1 MEMHASQMTVRA
13 RVRGVFTGS
22 CYGDGSGRVFARGTA
37 DCHNGRMSVVDSA
50 SAPARGRYVA
60 GYRLVRD
67 LVRRHPWYF
76 ATAVSGAAVFAVFT
90 AGSSLGIRW
99 LIDHVIVP
107 RFDEGGVA
115 WGTVFA
121 GCGLIVAISLVRAA
135 GVVVRR
141 TYAGRTQWGI
151 AEDLGVEVVS
161 RYASQPVPWHRRH
174 ATGDLISRAG
184 VDVETSTAVLAPL
197 PYGSSVVLLLLV
209 SAVGLWIT
217 DPALGVVAVLVI
229 PLLVLSNVVYQRR
242 VDSHFHE
249 AQNELGALSEAVHES
264 FEAVAVVK
272 AFGAEERETERL
284 SAITGRLRDARV
296 RAVRARAGFEM
307 ALDLVPSLANLLL
320 LWVGALR
327 VRSGDISVGELA
339 SSMYLFTLLVVPLRL
354 IGYVFSELPHSQA
367 GWERVRGIL
376 DEPIDADPRDSLRE
390 TPAGVAVRL
399 AGVTLVHEGT
409 VVLGDVDFTI
419 DVGVHT
425 ALVGATGS
433 GKTSLLRAIAGT
445 MPLESGTVSVAR
457 GGTGLV
463 HQEPFIFSESVR
475 FNLALGEDVDD
486 AVLDAAL
493 RVADAEFL
501 HGLENG
507 LDTALGERGASLS
520 GGQRQRL
527 ALARELV
534 GRPAVLLLDDTTSAL
549 DPETELRVLANLRAS
564 GMAGTILMVATR
576 PSTIAAA
583 SAVLYVA
590 DDGSVHQGTHEHL
603 MDALPGYRALLE
615 AFDDDRRGKTDR

>member
-1 MEMHASQMTVRA
+1 MTEVPE
-13 RVRGVFTGS
+13 
-22 CYGDGSGRVFARGTA
+22 
-37 DCHNGRMSVVDSA
+37 
-50 SAPARGRYVA
+50 APVRGRYVA

-67 LVRRHPWYF
+67 LVSRHPWYF

-99 LIDHVIVP
+99 LIDRVIVP
-107 RFDEGGVA
+107 HFDEGGVR
-115 WGTVFA
+115 WTTVLA
-121 GCGLIVAISLVRAA
+121 GCGVIVAISLVRAA

-151 AEDLGVEVVS
+151 AEDLGVEVVT
-161 RYASQPVPWHRRH
+161 RYAEQPSPWHRRH

-217 DPALGVVAVLVI
+217 DPMLGIVAVLVI
-229 PLLVLSNVVYQRR
+229 PLLVLSNIVYQRR

-284 SAITGRLRDARV
+284 SEITARLRDARV

-307 ALDLVPSLANLLL
+307 ALDLVPSLANLVL

-327 VRSGDISVGELA
+327 VRSGDVTVGELA

-367 GWERVRGIL
+367 GWARVRGIL
-376 DEPIDADPRDSLRE
+376 DEPREEDPRDALLE
-390 TPAGVAVRL
+390 APAGVAVRME
-399 AGVTLVHEGT
+399 GVTLVHEGT
-409 VVLGDVDFTI
+409 PVLEGVGFT
-419 DVGVHT
+419 VATGVHT

-445 MPLESGTVSVAR
+445 MPLGAGHVSVSP

-463 HQEPFIFSESVR
+463 HQEPFVFSESVR
-475 FNLALGEDVDD
+475 FNLTLGDDIEEDVLHD
-486 AVLDAAL
+486 AI
-493 RVADAEFL
+493 RTADADFL
-501 HGLENG
+501 HHLENG

-534 GRPAVLLLDDTTSAL
+534 ARPAVLLLDDTTSAL

-564 GMAGTILMVATR
+564 RLVGTIVMVASR

-583 SAVLYVA
+583 SAVLYL
-590 DDGSVHQGTHEHL
+590 DDAGRVHEGSHEEL
-603 MDALPGYRALLE
+603 MAARSGYRELLE
-615 AFDDDRRGKTDR
+615 AFDDERRGTGEG